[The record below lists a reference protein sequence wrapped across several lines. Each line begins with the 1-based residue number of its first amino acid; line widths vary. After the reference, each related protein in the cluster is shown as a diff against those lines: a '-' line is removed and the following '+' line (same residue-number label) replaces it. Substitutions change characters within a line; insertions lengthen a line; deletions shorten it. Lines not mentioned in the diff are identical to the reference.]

1 MNQNVSRRH
10 VLVNNEPITSEAQG
24 VTGYYLETE
33 NADQRGAKL
42 SRDVRVESTNRKS
55 LQTRLSSS
63 KKLGKKVFMTIG
75 PNLVNVQTFEFG
87 ESGFWTKMDICLDSK
102 ACTSETIDRIDPK
115 TFFCLVF
122 IHKKMGFKRIFDLS
136 SDE

>member
-1 MNQNVSRRH
+1 MSRRH

-63 KKLGKKVFMTIG
+63 KKLGKKKVFMTIG

-115 TFFCLVF
+115 TFFAWF
-122 IHKKMGFKRIFDLS
+122 LS
-136 SDE
+136 IRRWVSNEFSI

>member
-1 MNQNVSRRH
+1 
-10 VLVNNEPITSEAQG
+10 
-24 VTGYYLETE
+24 
-33 NADQRGAKL
+33 
-42 SRDVRVESTNRKS
+42 
-55 LQTRLSSS
+55 
-63 KKLGKKVFMTIG
+63 MTIG

-102 ACTSETIDRIDPK
+102 ACTSETIDRIDHK
-115 TFFCLVF
+115 TFLGLVF